1 MTPCV
6 LGFDTDTAMC
16 LLASAGCDVRLV
28 RYASRRGVDG
38 ADSERVIRQR
48 CLGNNSIE
56 ITVSRFKTRAEEN
69 EE

>member
-6 LGFDTDTAMC
+6 LGFETAAAVNM
-16 LLASAGCDVRLV
+16 LEAAGCDVHLV
-28 RYASRRGVDG
+28 RYVSRRGVDG

-48 CLGNNSIE
+48 SVGNNSIE
-56 ITVSRFKTRAEEN
+56 ITVSRFKTRVEEN